1 MTALLAVCLA
11 LFLLV
16 GLSTGRSAV
25 SRDAFF
31 VAGRRGT
38 ARTIGGSLLATVVG
52 ASATVGVA
60 GLAYERG
67 MTAMWWSLSGVAG
80 LLILGAFLVPR
91 VRRWPAYTLPG
102 LVGRMYGPRAAV
114 VTALLVVVAWTGV
127 VSGQLVA
134 AGLVLSVIGVGSP
147 GLWMALLAAVL
158 VTYVIVGGQGAIIR
172 TDAVQAVVLLAGV
185 AAAAAALLLAA
196 DGPASYVQALPP
208 GSLSFPVG
216 AAFDWGDLTTTLVL
230 VGSVYLVG
238 PDIYTR
244 LFSARDSACARRG
257 ALAAALLML
266 PVALLVTA
274 LGLAARALAPGIA
287 AEEALPWLLLQGL
300 PAVPAA
306 LLLAGL
312 MAALMSSA
320 DSTLLGQAV
329 ALADDVISRIRPL
342 DDRRAVLV
350 TRLCVLALGAVALLL
365 ALSLRGVISSLLFA
379 YSVFTS
385 GVVGPVLLGLLGGR
399 LRPDAPSALAG
410 MCAGGAIGLL
420 GAVPGLDVPLRPH
433 LALVGLGASILI
445 PLAATWLRRRV
456 PGPTGP

>member
-67 MTAMWWSLSGVAG
+67 VTAMWWSLSGVAG

-134 AGLVLSVIGVGSP
+134 AGLVLSVLGVDSP

-158 VTYVIVGGQGAIIR
+158 VTYVIIGGQGAIIR
-172 TDAVQAVVLLAGV
+172 TDAVQAAVLVIGV
-185 AAAAAALLLAA
+185 SAAVGALLLAG
-196 DGPASYVQALPP
+196 DSLDWYVRALPA
-208 GSLSFPVG
+208 GSLSFPVSD
-216 AAFDWGDLTTTLVL
+216 AFGWDGLVTMLVL

-244 LFSARDSACARRG
+244 LFSARDSASARG
-257 ALAAALLML
+257 AAIGAALLML

-274 LGLAARALAPGIA
+274 LGLAARVLAPGIA
-287 AEEALPWLLLQGL
+287 AEEALPWLLYRGL
-300 PAVPAA
+300 PALPSA

-312 MAALMSSA
+312 TAALISSA

-329 ALADDVISRIRPL
+329 ALADDVISRVRPL
-342 DDRRAVLV
+342 DDRRVVLV

-385 GVVGPVLLGLLGGR
+385 GVVGPVLLGLIGGR
-399 LRPDAPSALAG
+399 LRPDAHSALAG
-410 MCAGGAIGLL
+410 MCVGGALGLC
-420 GAVPGLDVPLRPH
+420 GAIPGLDVPLRPH
-433 LALVGLGASILI
+433 LALIGLGASILV
-445 PLAATWLRRRV
+445 PLAATRCRRHVLGR
-456 PGPTGP
+456 TDS